1 MVRERWTSNRLE
13 HGGWKKLR
21 EAPSQNASVPSIV
34 HEGVTEEGMKKWVLK
49 KYQKKTLVQ
58 NNLDIKDKD
67 ELDITDDPKKG
78 NSMFQ

>member
-1 MVRERWTSNRLE
+1 
-13 HGGWKKLR
+13 
-21 EAPSQNASVPSIV
+21 
-34 HEGVTEEGMKKWVLK
+34 MKKWVLK

-67 ELDITDDPKKG
+67 ELDITDDQKKG

>member
-1 MVRERWTSNRLE
+1 
-13 HGGWKKLR
+13 
-21 EAPSQNASVPSIV
+21 
-34 HEGVTEEGMKKWVLK
+34 MKKWVLK